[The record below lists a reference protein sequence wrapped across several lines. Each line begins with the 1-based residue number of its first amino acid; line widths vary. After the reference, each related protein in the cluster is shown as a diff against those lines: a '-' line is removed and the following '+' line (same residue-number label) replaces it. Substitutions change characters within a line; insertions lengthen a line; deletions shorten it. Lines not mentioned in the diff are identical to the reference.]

1 VGAPLKIAS
10 ARVGPISGSVAA
22 GVAEMPGAI
31 GQTKRA
37 GSTALVILGRKGHAH
52 PLGGF
57 TKRLLDIL
65 LATAILIVAAPIML
79 AVAALMLLAERAQ
92 SERLRHLLAQLRRA
106 QFGRSYC
113 ANAGSI
119 PPAGV
124 LTSSPRTDG
133 PCSFQGA
140 AHARGELGWTLL
152 VQGFLTFGVD
162 A

>member
-1 VGAPLKIAS
+1 VIHL
-10 ARVGPISGSVAA
+10 A
-22 GVAEMPGAI
+22 GEF
-31 GQTKRA
+31 
-37 GSTALVILGRKGHAH
+37 STG
-52 PLGGF
+52 
-57 TKRLLDIL
+57 
-65 LATAILIVAAPIML
+65 AAPGKSASLYRIL
-79 AVAALMLLAERAQ
+79 PALDDLPDDVATLKAMLLAERAQ